1 MRNKNKESLK
11 NAPQQ
16 VRIIGGVWR
25 GSKLPVMMRDG
36 LRPTASRTRETL
48 FNWLQPIIQGSDC
61 LDLFAGSGVLGFE
74 AVSRGAAQAD
84 LIEMDRQV
92 VAHLQQQVLRLQ
104 ARQVSVIHQAAQ
116 EFISQTHQQYDVVFI
131 DPPFHQIDLVNL
143 LTQLHTR
150 QIVKAD
156 AKIYV
161 EAPKQCLPDKLPANW
176 VWQRQS
182 QAGEVEYGLIS
193 T

>member
-1 MRNKNKESLK
+1 VRNKNKVSLK

-48 FNWLQPIIQGSDC
+48 FNWLQPMIQGSHC

-74 AVSRGAAQAD
+74 AVSRGAARAD

-92 VAHLQQQVLRLQ
+92 VDILQQQALRLH
-104 ARQVSVIHQAAQ
+104 ARQVNIVHQAAQ
-116 EFISQTHQQYDVVFI
+116 KFISQTDHQYDVVFI
-131 DPPFHQIDLVNL
+131 DPPFHEIDLANF
-143 LTQLHTR
+143 LTQLHTT
-150 QIVKAD
+150 QIVKTD
-156 AKIYV
+156 AKIYI
-161 EAPKQCLPDKLPANW
+161 EAPKQCLPDELPTNW

-182 QAGEVEYGLIS
+182 KAGEVEYGLIS

>member
-1 MRNKNKESLK
+1 VRNKNKVSLK

-84 LIEMDRQV
+84 LIEMDRQIV
-92 VAHLQQQVLRLQ
+92 EQLQQQVRRLQ
-104 ARQVSVIHQAAQ
+104 ATQVSVIHQAAQ
-116 EFISQTHQQYDVVFI
+116 EFISQTHHQYDVVFI

-143 LTQLHTR
+143 LAQLHTR

-182 QAGEVEYGLIS
+182 EAGEVEYGLIS

>member
-1 MRNKNKESLK
+1 MHSNNTSLN

-48 FNWLQPIIQGSDC
+48 FNWLQSTIQGSHC

-74 AVSRGAAQAD
+74 AVSRGAAHAD
-84 LIEMDRQV
+84 LIETDRQV
-92 VAHLQQQVLRLQ
+92 VDSLQQQAARLH
-104 ARQVSVIHQAAQ
+104 ARQVNIIHQEAQ
-116 EFISQTHQQYDVVFI
+116 KFISQTDQRYDVVFI
-131 DPPFHQIDLVNL
+131 DPPFHEIDLVKL
-143 LTQLHTR
+143 LTQLQGS
-150 QIVKAD
+150 QILKAD
-156 AKIYV
+156 AKIYI
-161 EAPKQCLPDKLPANW
+161 EAPRQCLPNELPTQW

-182 QAGEVEYGLIS
+182 KAGEVEYGLIS

>member
-1 MRNKNKESLK
+1 MHSNNTSVN

-48 FNWLQPIIQGSDC
+48 FNWLQSTIQGSHC

-74 AVSRGAAQAD
+74 AVSRGAAHAD
-84 LIEMDRQV
+84 LIEIDRQV
-92 VAHLQQQVLRLQ
+92 VDSLQQQAARLH
-104 ARQVSVIHQAAQ
+104 ARQVNIIHQEAQ
-116 EFISQTHQQYDVVFI
+116 KFISQTDQRYDVVFI
-131 DPPFHQIDLVNL
+131 DPPFHEIDLVKL
-143 LTQLHTR
+143 LTQLQGS
-150 QIVKAD
+150 QILKAD
-156 AKIYV
+156 AKIYI
-161 EAPKQCLPDKLPANW
+161 EAPRQCLPNELPTQW

-182 QAGEVEYGLIS
+182 KAGEVEYGLIS

>member
-1 MRNKNKESLK
+1 VRNKNKVSLK

-84 LIEMDRQV
+84 LIEMDRQIV
-92 VAHLQQQVLRLQ
+92 EQLQQQVRRLQ
-104 ARQVSVIHQAAQ
+104 ATQVSVIHQVAQ
-116 EFISQTHQQYDVVFI
+116 EFISQTHHQYDVVFI

-143 LTQLHTR
+143 LAQLHTG

-182 QAGEVEYGLIS
+182 EAGEVEYGLIS

>member
-1 MRNKNKESLK
+1 MRNKNKVSLK

-84 LIEMDRQV
+84 LIEMDRQIV
-92 VAHLQQQVLRLQ
+92 EQLQQQVRRLQ
-104 ARQVSVIHQAAQ
+104 ATQVSVIHQAAQ
-116 EFISQTHQQYDVVFI
+116 EFISQTYHQYDVVFI

-143 LTQLHTR
+143 LAQLHTR

-182 QAGEVEYGLIS
+182 EAGEVEYGLIS